1 MSALKTL
8 LVHQITRM
16 IVSTWITDWC
26 AKLNV
31 QSAKDLS
38 VRNKQQFYVNLA
50 KTLVTKVIMSRLW
63 VFALII
69 HWSCFET
76 HFDWMTFFVTRCCWY
91 FATFWHLVI
100 PLLANNIKIAD
111 ISTNFSSIFAISTY
125 LQIFFITF
133 QILRLEIEQQRIS
146 LVNFGKTLTKLQTS
160 SLSYIHCWNFFISTA
175 HVTFCLFTFWE
186 EKKCNSGFNPWLSVL
201 TKFAYFKEI
210 SRSYRIYDKLIKNL
224 MTSYG
229 ICFHHSNPII
239 LKIVLQSFMPLAVLK
254 QKLR

>member
-16 IVSTWITDWC
+16 IVSTWIIDWC

-91 FATFWHLVI
+91 LATFWHLVI

-186 EKKCNSGFNPWLSVL
+186 EKKCNSGFNPWLPVL

-210 SRSYRIYDKLIKNL
+210 HVPTVFTMNSSKIWWLHMEYV
-224 MTSYG
+224 S
-229 ICFHHSNPII
+229 II
-239 LKIVLQSFMPLAVLK
+239 RTQLYW
-254 QKLR
+254 R